1 MVVVWDPNDDE
12 VATDKS
18 WVGVEWLDNGEDNGD
33 PDGVVPACN
42 GDRLR
47 GKASNDPCV
56 GE

>member
-1 MVVVWDPNDDE
+1 MVVVCDPNDDE

-18 WVGVEWLDNGEDNGD
+18 WVGVEWLDSGEDNGD

-42 GDRLR
+42 GDKLR